1 MKKKK
6 TEQWSVSEWV
16 LNEKCSRWFM
26 GFKTCSWIGGSSL
39 LCRPPSWQQWNNMI
53 SLLVFLKKNRW
64 SGSQK
69 NRFGAEWSFQ
79 SYLLLSS
86 NKTFFFEL
94 FQIKYWAWI
103 YSKCLDGN
111 KFAVLIDCVFL
122 LQSFVPVTLSSQK
135 QHVCNDIGQKRRT
148 VTQSTTICAL
158 CLSSAP
164 FNWTLVVS
172 F

>member
-1 MKKKK
+1 MKKK

-16 LNEKCSRWFM
+16 LNKKCSRWFM
-26 GFKTCSWIGGSSL
+26 GFKTCRWIGGSSL

-53 SLLVFLKKNRW
+53 SLLVFLKNRW

-94 FQIKYWAWI
+94 FKIKYWAWI

-111 KFAVLIDCVFL
+111 KFAVLIDCMFL
-122 LQSFVPVTLSSQK
+122 FYNHLFLWHCPRRNNMFAMILDRNGAPSHKVLQFVLYV
-135 QHVCNDIGQKRRT
+135 
-148 VTQSTTICAL
+148 
-158 CLSSAP
+158 
-164 FNWTLVVS
+164 WVVLRLTEP
-172 F
+172 